1 MFDELGSE
9 VYQMTGS
16 VPVETGEEARIRDS
30 ERTEAILNLRYR
42 GVVTVG
48 AS

>member
-16 VPVETGEEARIRDS
+16 VPVETAEEAPIQDR

-42 GVVTVG
+42 GAVTVG

>member
-16 VPVETGEEARIRDS
+16 VPVKTAEAPIRDS

-42 GVVTVG
+42 GAVTVG

>member
-1 MFDELGSE
+1 MFDELRSQ

-16 VPVETGEEARIRDS
+16 VPVETAEEAPIRNS
-30 ERTEAILNLRYR
+30 EQTEAILNLRYR
-42 GVVTVG
+42 GAVTVG